1 MLYKDE
7 NGKYRKPKEVFPS
20 ITDVIKN
27 HKFWN
32 KRRLNYLGDDRF
44 FDQEIRTGVCF
55 FCNRENRK
63 QRSEITNLAH
73 VNYDH
78 SDPLAWTIEVCKS
91 CHWQIDPYN
100 REVIARKTGK
110 EIKRR
115 YGKYAQPYYENKEQ
129 RMERAERANEGW
141 YMNYCSNID
150 GKFVPIPRL
159 IPDIATFDKV
169 VEAIKK
175 AASKRNTMSDVS
187 HRYF

>member
-1 MLYKDE
+1 MYYKDE
-7 NGKYRKPKEVFPS
+7 NGKYRKPKEVFPT
-20 ITDVIKN
+20 ITETIKN
-27 HKFWN
+27 REYWKN
-32 KRRLNYLGDDRF
+32 KTMTYLGDKKY
-44 FDQEIRTGVCF
+44 FDQDVRTGVCY
-55 FCNRENRK
+55 FCNKERRAK
-63 QRSEITNLAH
+63 KTRITDLH
-73 VNYDH
+73 HTKYDH

-91 CHWQIDPYN
+91 CHWQIDEHN
-100 REVIARKTGK
+100 REVIAKSTGK

-175 AASKRNTMSDVS
+175 AAPKRNTMSDVS
-187 HRYF
+187 RRYC